1 MKYVCLIYVPADFV
15 PTADDR
21 EALRKGYADHVE
33 MHDEAAILAR
43 ARLREAATATTVR
56 VRGGQRL
63 LSDGPCAEAKE
74 LLGGFYLI
82 ECADLDAA
90 LDYVTRMPIVA
101 YGAIE
106 VRPIVENWT
115 PERESFRY

>member
-1 MKYVCLIYVPADFV
+1 
-15 PTADDR
+15 
-21 EALRKGYADHVE
+21 

-63 LSDGPCAEAKE
+63 LSDGPYAEAKE